1 MNASTLDRWLFAA
14 VPATRLAATRIIIG
28 LFGLLYVLLR
38 IGHFASVANL
48 PERDFKPVGVISVL
62 AAPLPGALLYALIAL
77 TLVTGAAF
85 VAGYRFRVVGP
96 LYALCLLALTSY
108 RNSWGML
115 FHVEHL
121 LVLHTL
127 VLAVSPVAGQW
138 SFDARRKP
146 GPSWQSGWPLRLLCL
161 LTVATYVVAGVAK
174 LKSAG
179 LAWSVGDVLREHI
192 AYDALRKQ
200 ELGGAGSP
208 LGPLAVGITWMFP
221 PLAALTLV
229 IELLSPIALFGNKIG
244 RIWCAAAWSFH
255 VGVLLLMGIFFPYPL
270 LGVAYVPFFD
280 AEKPIERWLRRRGGH
295 ILPPS
300 QHC

>member
-1 MNASTLDRWLFAA
+1 VNASTLDRWLFAA
-14 VPATRLAATRIIIG
+14 VPTTRLAATRIIIG
-28 LFGLLYVLLR
+28 LFGLLYVILR
-38 IGHFASVANL
+38 SGHFASVANL
-48 PERDFKPVGVISVL
+48 PARDFEPVGVISVL
-62 AAPLPGALLYALIAL
+62 SQPLPGAALYALIAL
-77 TLVTGAAF
+77 TVLSGAAF
-85 VAGYRFRVVGP
+85 VAGFRFRVAGP
-96 LYALCLLALTSY
+96 LYALCLLVLTSY

-138 SFDARRKP
+138 SFDARRSP
-146 GPSWQSGWPLRLLCL
+146 GPPTDSGWPLRLLCL

-174 LKSAG
+174 LNSAG
-179 LAWSVGDVLREHI
+179 LGWSTGDVLREHI

-208 LGPLAVGITWMFP
+208 LGPLSVGLTWLFP

-229 IELLSPIALFGNKIG
+229 IEVLAPIALLGRKIG
-244 RIWCAAAWSFH
+244 RIWSAAAWSFH

-270 LGVAYVPFFD
+270 LGIAYVPFFD
-280 AEKPIERWLRRRGGH
+280 AEKPIQRWLQRRATG
-295 ILPPS
+295 S
-300 QHC
+300 VASS